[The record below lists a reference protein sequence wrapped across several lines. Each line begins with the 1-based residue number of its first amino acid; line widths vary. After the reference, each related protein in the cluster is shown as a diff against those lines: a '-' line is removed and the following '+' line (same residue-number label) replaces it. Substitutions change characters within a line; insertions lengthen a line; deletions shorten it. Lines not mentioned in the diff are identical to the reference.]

1 MLRRFPLCF
10 KSLAVTVQPYHMLQQ
25 ESLVE
30 YGARRVIITITAIVC
45 ALLEIVDSTIVNVAL
60 KDMQGSL
67 GATLSEVSWVITA
80 YAIGNVIIVPMTSWL
95 AQQFGRRNYF
105 AASIILFTICSYLC
119 GQATGIWELVAFRF
133 LQGLGGGALLVTSQ
147 TIITESYPP
156 EKRGMAQAIYG
167 LGVIIGPTL
176 GPPLGGYIVTNFSWP
191 YIFYINLPLG
201 VIAALLTLQ
210 FVRSPRYGS
219 GEKSKAK
226 DVDWLGIG
234 LLAISVGSL
243 QYVLEKGQEDDWFNN
258 LAIIILAVTAVFGFF
273 FFIWRELTF
282 RNPIVELRVLKNG
295 NLRIG
300 TVMSFILGFGL
311 YGSTFLI
318 PLYTQSILGW
328 TAQQSGELMI
338 PAALTTAFMM
348 PLIGQMLQRGVKQQY
363 LVALGMLVF
372 FIYSFWAYKILTP
385 DTGKENFFW
394 MLIFRGLGMGMLFIP
409 ITTLSLSTLKGRQ
422 IGQGA
427 AFTGMMRQLG
437 GSFGIALITT
447 YLSRRIQVH
456 RANLVSY
463 LNVNDPDVQQRV
475 SGLQHKFM
483 ASGKSPDE
491 ALAMAY
497 RALDGTVMK
506 QASVLSYMDAFLIL
520 GILFLICI
528 PFVLFVRQRKQQ
540 GKIDLSEAMH

>member
-1 MLRRFPLCF
+1 M
-10 KSLAVTVQPYHMLQQ
+10 QQ
-25 ESLVE
+25 QASLVE
-30 YGARRVIITITAIVC
+30 YGARRAIVTVTAIIC

-60 KDMQGSL
+60 RDMQGSL
-67 GATLSEVSWVITA
+67 GATLSEVGWVITA

-95 AQQFGRRNYF
+95 SQQFGRRNYF

-119 GQATGIWELVAFRF
+119 GQATGIGELVLFRF
-133 LQGLGGGALLVTSQ
+133 LQGVGGGALLVTSQ

-176 GPPLGGYIVTNFSWP
+176 GPPLGGYIVTHSTWP
-191 YIFYINLPLG
+191 YIFYINIPLG
-201 VIAALLTLQ
+201 IIATLLTLQ
-210 FVRSPRYGS
+210 FVRSPRYS
-219 GEKSKAK
+219 NAKKSKVG
-226 DVDWLGIG
+226 DVDWLGIA
-234 LLAISVGSL
+234 LLAVAVGSL
-243 QYVLEKGQEDDWFNN
+243 QFVLEKGHDEDW
-258 LAIIILAVTAVFGFF
+258 LSSALIVALAVIAVFGLF
-273 FFIWRELTF
+273 FFIWREYTF

-300 TVMSFILGFGL
+300 TILSFIMGFGL

-348 PLIGQMLQRGVKQQY
+348 PIIGNMLQKGIKPQY

-372 FIYSFWAYKILTP
+372 FLYSFWAYRILTP
-385 DTGKENFFW
+385 DTSKENFFW

-409 ITTLSLSTLKGRQ
+409 ITMLSLSTLKGQQ

-437 GSFGIALITT
+437 GSFGIASITT
-447 YLSRRIQVH
+447 YLSVRIEDH
-456 RANLVSY
+456 KSNLSSY
-463 LNVNDPDVQQRV
+463 LNVNDLDVQQRV
-475 SGLQHKFM
+475 QAMKQAFIARGN
-483 ASGKSPDE
+483 SPDN
-491 ALAMAY
+491 ALQMAY
-497 RALDGTVMK
+497 RALEGNVMK
-506 QASVLSYMDAFLIL
+506 QASVLAYMDAFLAL
-520 GILFLICI
+520 GLMFLVCI
-528 PFVLFVRQRKQQ
+528 PFVLLVRARKAKE
-540 GKIDLSEAMH
+540 KIDLSEAMH